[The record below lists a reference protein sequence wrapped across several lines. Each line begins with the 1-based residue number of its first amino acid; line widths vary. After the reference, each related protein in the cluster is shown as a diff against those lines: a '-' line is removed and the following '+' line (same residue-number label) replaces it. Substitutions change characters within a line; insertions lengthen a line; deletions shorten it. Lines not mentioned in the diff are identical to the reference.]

1 MRSRV
6 FSCAAAWVPCVH
18 LDHRHVESF
27 FFIIPDAADLRPSML
42 LCAHFDESIYL
53 LARQSERQ
61 SKAELWQNV
70 AQVARVTRAAANV
83 FCFVLKGC
91 KLQGQARGAGTHIH
105 RRKRR
110 EVASSDTR

>member
-1 MRSRV
+1 MGAVCSLGPQTRRVIFFLLFQTRLDVRSSV
-6 FSCAAAWVPCVH
+6 
-18 LDHRHVESF
+18 
-27 FFIIPDAADLRPSML
+27 L

-61 SKAELWQNV
+61 SKAERQNV
-70 AQVARVTRAAANV
+70 AQVARVTRKKK
-83 FCFVLKGC
+83 KGC